1 VSPKATTEEPEGN
14 SKRKSLDATQAAVR
28 STIARVVRIF
38 FAVLAAILALGAVLV
53 VLRDNVNEQNAIVKF
68 ITDVAD
74 AISGPFSRDDG
85 IFDFS
90 GKNATAKNALVN
102 WGIAAIVYLVIGR
115 VLAALIAPKGTR

>member
-1 VSPKATTEEPEGN
+1 
-14 SKRKSLDATQAAVR
+14 
-28 STIARVVRIF
+28 
-38 FAVLAAILALGAVLV
+38 VLAAILALGAVLV

-74 AISGPFSRDDG
+74 AVSGPFSRDNG

-115 VLAALIAPKGTR
+115 VLAGLIAPKSTR

>member
-1 VSPKATTEEPEGN
+1 MSPKATTEESEGN

-28 STIARVVRIF
+28 STIARVVRIV

-74 AISGPFSRDDG
+74 AVSGPFSRDNG

-115 VLAALIAPKGTR
+115 VLAGLIAPKSTR